1 MVRLRSLSRVTSSCR
16 NSLSRNSATTGFTR
30 TVTLEIPSLRVEALS
45 FLKIWTDMVNG
56 DFTVPDPLQ
65 RGQVMKLVSLS
76 EELNR

>member
-1 MVRLRSLSRVTSSCR
+1 
-16 NSLSRNSATTGFTR
+16 
-30 TVTLEIPSLRVEALS
+30 LEIPSLRVEALS
-45 FLKIWTDMVNG
+45 FLKTWTDMVDG